1 MKISAKL
8 TTGFSI
14 IILLTLTMAVILF
27 LNLQNI
33 FTESEEM
40 SRRSSDAVRLESAVM
55 MGSKMYALFADAYIN
70 GNLQENR
77 ADYQALSA
85 QWRSDFDLVRS
96 LVDTDEERAL
106 LSGAEEAAKAF
117 MGMYEQWIR
126 LIQANDLTALRRL
139 DVTLDTLRDT
149 FEKTMSEISTALK
162 VELDT
167 AADSVKKSLTAA
179 LTIIAAFS
187 SSVLII
193 SIIAAVLISRSII
206 RPVKKTIAILK
217 DISEGEGDLT
227 KTLELKT
234 GDELAEM
241 AAYFNLTLSKI
252 RNLVITVI
260 KQTEILQNIGT
271 DLASHMTETAASIN
285 QISANIQSVK
295 NQTNHQ
301 TSSVNETHGT
311 IHEMTESIARL
322 SELLELQTT
331 NITESS
337 SSIEEMVAS
346 IASVNNSLQSNMV
359 NIASLSESSETGR
372 QSLSRVTDDI
382 RQVARESEKLLE
394 ISQIIEDIAS
404 QTNLLSMNA
413 AIEAAHA
420 GEAGKGFSVV
430 ADEIRKLAE
439 SSGQQATTISKLLK
453 NIKESIGGI
462 TQSAE
467 GVLDLFSSMADNV
480 ATVSSQE
487 TSISNAMHE
496 QTAGNQQ
503 ILAAISQLN
512 QITQEVSE
520 KAQEMEQGSTR
531 ITRETAALQ
540 SITSEMNG
548 SMLEMSA
555 GAEQITEAV
564 MRVQDLS
571 GTNKDSINELVDE
584 IARFKV

>member
-1 MKISAKL
+1 MKISGKL

-14 IILLTLTMAVILF
+14 IILLTLTMAVIIY
-27 LNLQNI
+27 LNLQNV

-40 SRRSSDAVRLESAVM
+40 SRRSSDAVRIESAVM

-85 QWRSDFDLVRS
+85 QWRSDFDAVS
-96 LVDTDEERAL
+96 GLVDTAEEKAL
-106 LSGAEEAAKAF
+106 LSGAEEAAETF
-117 MGMYEQWIR
+117 MGMYEQWIS
-126 LIQANDLTALRRL
+126 LIEADDLTALRRV
-139 DVTLDTLRDT
+139 DAVIDTLRDT
-149 FEKTMSEISTALK
+149 FETAMSEITAALK
-162 VELDT
+162 DELDT

-179 LTIIAAFS
+179 LTILATFS

-193 SIIAAVLISRSII
+193 SIIAAVLISRSILQ
-206 RPVKKTIAILK
+206 PVKKTIAILK
-217 DISEGEGDLT
+217 DVSEGEGDLT
-227 KTLELKT
+227 KTLELKS

-241 AAYFNLTLSKI
+241 AGYFNLTLSKI
-252 RNLVITVI
+252 RNLVVTVI
-260 KQTEILQNIGT
+260 KQTEVLQNIGT

-285 QISANIQSVK
+285 QITANIQSVK

-301 TSSVNETHGT
+301 TSSVNETHDT
-311 IHEMTESIARL
+311 IHVMTESIARL
-322 SELLELQTT
+322 SELLGLQTT
-331 NITESS
+331 NISESS
-337 SSIEEMVAS
+337 SAIEEMVAS

-372 QSLSRVTDDI
+372 QSLSRVTNDI
-382 RQVARESEKLLE
+382 RQVASESEKLLE

-453 NIKESIGGI
+453 NIKESIEGI
-462 TQSAE
+462 TLSAE
-467 GVLDLFSSMADNV
+467 GVLKLFSSMADNV

-512 QITQEVSE
+512 QITQEVTE
-520 KAQEMEQGSTR
+520 NAREMEQGSTR

-564 MRVQDLS
+564 MRVQELS
-571 GTNKDSINELVDE
+571 GTNRDSISELASEV
-584 IARFKV
+584 ARFKV